1 LWYNNARFLNQNILK
16 GLQMIQY
23 KSSKQQTLEGF
34 YTPFDTQLD
43 KNNRWVKLAAAI
55 PWDLLA
61 EGYYKSLSPKN
72 GRKSIDAR
80 IIIGSVILKH
90 KLKLGDE
97 EIVEQIKENPYFQYF
112 IGYDGYEY
120 KIPFVPSLFVEI
132 RKRMGMQ
139 VFVDFQQA
147 IVDEVD
153 ALKDKITNKQKAVK
167 QPKDNDDE
175 PPNKTSNNEVKQ
187 KTEDPITHQGK
198 LIIDATVVEQAIRY
212 PTDLGLLN
220 EAREKTEAI
229 IDILYKQTQLK
240 TKPRTYRKIARSDY
254 LAVVKQKKP
263 KYKTI
268 RNGIKQQLQYLRRNI
283 KHIDGMLDVLNDVT
297 HPPLKY
303 KHMRQ
308 LWVIKQL
315 ILQQE
320 YMYKNKVKRCDDR
333 IVSIAQP
340 HVRPIVRGKQNKLVE
355 FGSKLN
361 VSLTTD
367 GISYVNHIGWNNYN
381 EGKDMELL
389 VNDYKRQY
397 GYYPDAVVADPLYGS
412 RENRKFLKGLNIRF
426 AGKPLGRPP
435 KITSENKS
443 EQKRLKKQRKEE
455 YLMRIPIE
463 GKFGQGKS
471 AYSLGYIRAKTK
483 STSEAWINSIFLVM
497 NLLVLYK
504 FFLSPKKI
512 HRLIVQLCESRGMKK
527 ISSINNTLNQG
538 KWVNPK
544 IVHFNF

>member
-1 LWYNNARFLNQNILK
+1 
-16 GLQMIQY
+16 MIQY

-34 YTPFDTQLD
+34 HTPFDTQMD

-55 PWDLLA
+55 PWDVLA
-61 EGYYKSLSPKN
+61 AGYYKSLSPKN

-80 IIIGSVILKH
+80 IIVGSVILKH
-90 KLKLGDE
+90 KLKLSDD

-120 KIPFVPSLFVEI
+120 KTPFVPSLFVEI
-132 RKRMGMQ
+132 RKRMGNE

-153 ALKDKITNKQKAVK
+153 DLKVKIAQKKKASK
-167 QPKDNDDE
+167 KPKDNDDE
-175 PPNKTSNNEVKQ
+175 PPAQNTNEPSENIK
-187 KTEDPITHQGK
+187 EEEIGNQGK

-220 EAREKTEAI
+220 EAREKTEKI
-229 IDILYKQTQLK
+229 IDILYTKSRLK
-240 TKPRTYRKIARSDY
+240 VKPRTYRQIARSNY
-254 LAVVKQKKP
+254 LGVVKQKKP

-268 RNGIKQQLQYLRRNI
+268 RKGIRQQLQYLRRNI
-283 KHIDGMLDVLNDVT
+283 KYIHGLLDILANQSN
-297 HPPLKY
+297 PPLKY

-315 ILQQE
+315 ISQQE
-320 YMYKNKVKRCDDR
+320 YMYNNKVKRCDDR

-340 HVRPIVRGKQNKLVE
+340 HVRPIVRGKQNKSVE

-389 VNDYKRQY
+389 VNDYKRQH
-397 GYYPDAVVADPLYGS
+397 GYYPEAVVADPLYGS
-412 RENRKFLKGLNIRF
+412 RDNRKFLKGLNIRF

-435 KITSENKS
+435 KITAKNDA
-443 EQKRLKKQRKEE
+443 EQKLLKKQRKEE

-471 AYSLGYIRAKTK
+471 SYSLGYIKAKTK
-483 STSEAWINSIFLVM
+483 ATSEAWINSIFLVM

-512 HRLIVQLCESRGMKK
+512 HQFISIFSKNRLLK
-527 ISSINNTLNQG
+527 IIT
-538 KWVNPK
+538 
-544 IVHFNF
+544 